1 MLHGSVFRYQCS
13 CIYIEAL
20 AFTGKID
27 AIASI
32 VYAAIMTKKTNPSP
46 AAIKAWARLMR
57 VSRQLVE
64 RAEDALKDSS
74 LPPLAWYDVL
84 HELAEAGE
92 GGLRP
97 FQLIEHTLFA
107 QYNVSRLLARLE
119 ADGLVEKLRVADDG
133 RGQTIRITAKGRE
146 TRRRM
151 WAVYG
156 RSIAE
161 LVGARL
167 SDDDLDTLAALLG
180 RLRHPAAPE

>member
-1 MLHGSVFRYQCS
+1 
-13 CIYIEAL
+13 
-20 AFTGKID
+20 
-27 AIASI
+27 
-32 VYAAIMTKKTNPSP
+32 MTEKATPSP
-46 AAIKAWARLMR
+46 AAIKGWARLMR
-57 VSRQLVE
+57 VSRQL
-64 RAEDALKDSS
+64 AESAEESLKAGG

-97 FQLIEHTLFA
+97 FQLIERTLFA
-107 QYNVSRLLARLE
+107 QYNISRLLARLE

-146 TRRRM
+146 TRRQM

-156 RSIAE
+156 KSIAE

-167 SDDDLDTLAALLG
+167 SIDELDALSGLLG
-180 RLRHPAAPE
+180 RLRLPPASD

>member
-1 MLHGSVFRYQCS
+1 MTEKATPSP
-13 CIYIEAL
+13 
-20 AFTGKID
+20 D
-27 AIASI
+27 AI
-32 VYAAIMTKKTNPSP
+32 T
-46 AAIKAWARLMR
+46 AWARLMR

-64 RAEDALKDSS
+64 NAEDALKESA

-97 FQLIEHTLFA
+97 FQLIERTLFA
-107 QYNVSRLLARLE
+107 QYNISRLLARLE
-119 ADGLVEKLRVADDG
+119 ADGLVEKLPVADDG

-161 LVGARL
+161 LVGAKL
-167 SDDDLDTLAALLG
+167 SADELKMMSALLG
-180 RLRHPAAPE
+180 RLRDPPVLD

>member
-1 MLHGSVFRYQCS
+1 
-13 CIYIEAL
+13 
-20 AFTGKID
+20 
-27 AIASI
+27 
-32 VYAAIMTKKTNPSP
+32 MTEKATPSREV
-46 AAIKAWARLMR
+46 IKAWARLMR

-64 RAEDALKDSS
+64 SAEDALNEGG

-97 FQLIEHTLFA
+97 FQLIERTLFA
-107 QYNVSRLLARLE
+107 QYNISRLLARLE
-119 ADGLVEKLRVADDG
+119 ADGLVEKLPVADDG

-156 RSIAE
+156 RSIAD
-161 LVGARL
+161 LVGGKL
-167 SDDDLDTLAALLG
+167 SADELKMMSALLG
-180 RLRHPAAPE
+180 RLRDPAVLD

>member
-1 MLHGSVFRYQCS
+1 
-13 CIYIEAL
+13 
-20 AFTGKID
+20 
-27 AIASI
+27 
-32 VYAAIMTKKTNPSP
+32 MTKKAAPSP
-46 AAIKAWARLMR
+46 EAIKAWARLMR

-64 RAEDALKDSS
+64 KAEDALKEGG

-97 FQLIEHTLFA
+97 FQLIERTLFA

-119 ADGLVEKLRVADDG
+119 ADGLVEKLPVSDDG
-133 RGQTIRITAKGRE
+133 RGQTIRITGKGRE
-146 TRRRM
+146 TRRLM

-156 RSIAE
+156 RSIAD

-167 SDDDLDTLAALLG
+167 SADELDTLAGLLG
-180 RLRHPAAPE
+180 RLRHPLAGD

>member
-1 MLHGSVFRYQCS
+1 
-13 CIYIEAL
+13 
-20 AFTGKID
+20 
-27 AIASI
+27 
-32 VYAAIMTKKTNPSP
+32 MTEKATPSP
-46 AAIKAWARLMR
+46 GAIKGWARLMR

-64 RAEDALKDSS
+64 SAEEALKAGG

-84 HELAEAGE
+84 HDLAEAGE

-97 FQLIEHTLFA
+97 FQLIERTLFA
-107 QYNVSRLLARLE
+107 QYNISRLLARLE

-146 TRRRM
+146 TRRLM
-151 WAVYG
+151 WTVYG

-167 SDDDLDTLAALLG
+167 STNELDTLSGLLG
-180 RLRHPAAPE
+180 RLRLPPASD

>member
-1 MLHGSVFRYQCS
+1 
-13 CIYIEAL
+13 
-20 AFTGKID
+20 
-27 AIASI
+27 
-32 VYAAIMTKKTNPSP
+32 MTEKATPSP
-46 AAIKAWARLMR
+46 EAIKAWARLMR

-64 RAEDALKDSS
+64 RAEDALKEGG
-74 LPPLAWYDVL
+74 LPLLAWYDVL

-97 FQLIEHTLFA
+97 FQLIERTLFA
-107 QYNVSRLLARLE
+107 QYNISRLLARLE
-119 ADGLVEKLRVADDG
+119 ADGLVEKLPVADDG

-151 WAVYG
+151 WAIYG

-167 SDDDLDTLAALLG
+167 SPDELNMVSALLG
-180 RLRHPAAPE
+180 RLRHPPAGD

>member
-1 MLHGSVFRYQCS
+1 MERTS
-13 CIYIEAL
+13 
-20 AFTGKID
+20 
-27 AIASI
+27 
-32 VYAAIMTKKTNPSP
+32 PSP

-64 RAEDALKDSS
+64 RAEDALKASG

-97 FQLIEHTLFA
+97 FQLIERTLFA
-107 QYNVSRLLARLE
+107 QYNISRLLARLE
-119 ADGLVEKLRVADDG
+119 ADGLIEKLPVADDG
-133 RGQTIRITAKGRE
+133 RGQNIRITSSGRE

-167 SDDDLDTLAALLG
+167 PVEELETLATLLG
-180 RLRHPAAPE
+180 RLRDPPAGD

>member
-1 MLHGSVFRYQCS
+1 
-13 CIYIEAL
+13 
-20 AFTGKID
+20 
-27 AIASI
+27 
-32 VYAAIMTKKTNPSP
+32 MTEKATPSP
-46 AAIKAWARLMR
+46 EAITAWARLMR

-64 RAEDALKDSS
+64 NAEDALKESG

-97 FQLIEHTLFA
+97 FQLIERTLFA
-107 QYNVSRLLARLE
+107 QYNISRLLARLE
-119 ADGLVEKLRVADDG
+119 ADGLVEKLPVADDG

-161 LVGARL
+161 LVGAKL
-167 SDDDLDTLAALLG
+167 SADELKMMSALLG
-180 RLRHPAAPE
+180 RLCDPPVLD

>member
-1 MLHGSVFRYQCS
+1 
-13 CIYIEAL
+13 
-20 AFTGKID
+20 
-27 AIASI
+27 
-32 VYAAIMTKKTNPSP
+32 MTEKATPSP
-46 AAIKAWARLMR
+46 EAITAWARLMR
-57 VSRQLVE
+57 VSRELVE
-64 RAEDALKDSS
+64 NAEDRLKESG

-97 FQLIEHTLFA
+97 FQLIERTLFA
-107 QYNVSRLLARLE
+107 QYNISRLLARLE
-119 ADGLVEKLRVADDG
+119 ADGLVEKLPVADDG

-161 LVGARL
+161 LVGGKL
-167 SDDDLDTLAALLG
+167 SADELKMMSALLG
-180 RLRHPAAPE
+180 RLRDAPVLD